1 MFAASASS
9 RSRPSRPSSARGADA
24 VSEPTVTGTPAPAR
38 LVVLAGPT
46 AVGKGTVT
54 ATIRDDHPG
63 VWIPVSAQTLPARPG
78 EVDGVHYD
86 LVSDLEHDAMIA
98 THTLPEWPEQ

>member
-46 AVGKGTVT
+46 AVGKGTVA

-63 VWIPVSAQTLPARPG
+63 VWISVSATTRAARPG
-78 EVDGVHYD
+78 EVDGVHYHF
-86 LVSDLEHDAMIA
+86 VSDAEFDEIDRKSTRLN
-98 THTLPEWPEQ
+98 PSP